1 MRLQK
6 KLQLTILCVALI
18 PYIGGMFF
26 LYSSIRDKV
35 NSVNTSLAK
44 EYALAIKQGME
55 SYFDKLRLASRTL
68 SKLPEV
74 KKKDWKGIKDSLN
87 VLQQENSDI
96 SGFVIGNPDGSYWYS
111 LTEGNPYYD
120 YRASYDDDNPEG
132 TLKSLSNRSF
142 FKALITENTTGLD
155 SSLVSD
161 IFTSNT
167 TGERSIAVASTV
179 LDYDG
184 NVNGIV
190 ASYLG
195 ANELSNAYS
204 RIMSDLES
212 LYGKDCSVLITYG
225 DKQILTDY
233 RFNPQEGKYVDYSF
247 FDEGITPVSSLP
259 EDIVKSIKEL
269 KNLDEGENSRFNIL
283 NGVEYFSV
291 VNRIAGSDYY
301 IYLNIPTKVLFAT
314 SATIRNIALILG
326 VIITVSVICV
336 AYFIGRRT
344 VRPINKLIDSFIS
357 SKETGDLSIRVNA
370 NGNNEVGDLSRC
382 FNDFMEE
389 QHTIISKITDGAAVM
404 SESSDILDT
413 KIRDIKIDVSKIN
426 ENINLLNSVAEDQNA
441 STTETAASVEEISKN
456 VESLSRQIQS
466 QSSAV
471 EESSAAIQQMVSNI
485 GSISNNLEKASVE
498 FETLKTASQNGK
510 DSISNVVELVN
521 KVSNQS
527 EVLLSTN
534 NVINSIAAQ
543 TNLLA
548 MNAEIEAAH
557 AGAAGMG
564 FSVVADEIRKLAE
577 ESSSQ
582 SKIIAT
588 ELKKIVADI
597 GNVVN
602 ATTNAGAAFDT
613 VVNKVED
620 AGVLISQIALA
631 MQEQNEGSRQ
641 VLEALDNIQ
650 NITLE
655 IKNGSIEMNEG
666 TTIILN
672 EMNNLE
678 DISRRVHKSLGEM
691 ISELSEI
698 STSVEAIV
706 VDSCNTKNAVT
717 ELSVLTEK
725 FSV

>member
-1 MRLQK
+1 
-6 KLQLTILCVALI
+6 
-18 PYIGGMFF
+18 
-26 LYSSIRDKV
+26 
-35 NSVNTSLAK
+35 
-44 EYALAIKQGME
+44 
-55 SYFDKLRLASRTL
+55 
-68 SKLPEV
+68 
-74 KKKDWKGIKDSLN
+74 
-87 VLQQENSDI
+87 
-96 SGFVIGNPDGSYWYS
+96 
-111 LTEGNPYYD
+111 
-120 YRASYDDDNPEG
+120 
-132 TLKSLSNRSF
+132 
-142 FKALITENTTGLD
+142 
-155 SSLVSD
+155 
-161 IFTSNT
+161 
-167 TGERSIAVASTV
+167 
-179 LDYDG
+179 
-184 NVNGIV
+184 
-190 ASYLG
+190 
-195 ANELSNAYS
+195 
-204 RIMSDLES
+204 
-212 LYGKDCSVLITYG
+212 
-225 DKQILTDY
+225 
-233 RFNPQEGKYVDYSF
+233 
-247 FDEGITPVSSLP
+247 
-259 EDIVKSIKEL
+259 
-269 KNLDEGENSRFNIL
+269 
-283 NGVEYFSV
+283 
-291 VNRIAGSDYY
+291 
-301 IYLNIPTKVLFAT
+301 
-314 SATIRNIALILG
+314 
-326 VIITVSVICV
+326 
-336 AYFIGRRT
+336 
-344 VRPINKLIDSFIS
+344 
-357 SKETGDLSIRVNA
+357 
-370 NGNNEVGDLSRC
+370 
-382 FNDFMEE
+382 MEE
-389 QHTIISKITDGAAVM
+389 QCIIISKITDGAAVM

-426 ENINLLNSVAEDQNA
+426 ENINLLNSVAEDQNS

-548 MNAEIEAAH
+548 MNAAIEAAH
-557 AGAAGMG
+557 AGTAGMG

-577 ESSSQ
+577 ESSGQ

-597 GNVVN
+597 CNVVN

-620 AGVLISQIALA
+620 AGVLISQITLA

>member
-1 MRLQK
+1 MKLQK

-18 PYIGGMFF
+18 PYIGGMIF
-26 LYSSIRDKV
+26 LYNSVRNEV
-35 NSVNTSLAK
+35 NSVNTSLTK
-44 EYALAIKQGME
+44 EYALSLEQSMAG
-55 SYFDKLRLASRTL
+55 YFSRLQLASRTL
-68 SKLPEV
+68 SRLPEV
-74 KKKDWKGIKDSLN
+74 REKDWAGIKDSLDFI
-87 VLQQENSDI
+87 QKENNDI
-96 SGFVIGNPDGSYWYS
+96 SGFVIGNLDGSYWYS

-120 YRASYDDDNPEG
+120 YRASYDDSSPEG
-132 TLKSLSNRSF
+132 TLKSLSGRNF
-142 FKALITENTTGLD
+142 FKSLITDNVSGLD
-155 SSLVSD
+155 SSIVSD
-161 IFTSNT
+161 IFISNT
-167 TGERSIAVASTV
+167 TNERTIAVASTV
-179 LDYDG
+179 LDYEG
-184 NVNGIV
+184 KINGIV

-195 ANELSNAYS
+195 ARELSNTYS
-204 RIMSDLES
+204 RIMSDLEGM
-212 LYGKDCSVLITYG
+212 YGKDCSVLITYG
-225 DKQILTDY
+225 DEQVLTDY
-233 RFNPQEGKYVDYSF
+233 RFDPQEGKYVDYSF
-247 FDEGITPVSSLP
+247 SDEKITPVSSLP
-259 EDIVKSIKEL
+259 EDFVRSMKEL
-269 KNLDEGENSRFNIL
+269 KNLDDGENSIINVL

-291 VNRIAGSDYY
+291 VNRIVGSDYY
-301 IYLNIPTKVLFAT
+301 IYLNIPTGVLFAAT
-314 SATIRNIALILG
+314 ATIRNIALILG
-326 VIITVSVICV
+326 LIITVSVICV
-336 AYFIGRRT
+336 SYFIGRRT
-344 VRPINKLIDSFIS
+344 VRPILKLTDSFIN

-370 NGNNEVGDLSRC
+370 KGNNEVGDLSRC

-389 QHTIISKITDGAAVM
+389 QHIIISKITDGTAVM

-413 KIRDIKIDVSKIN
+413 KIRDIKVDVSKIN
-426 ENINLLNSVAEDQNA
+426 ENINLLNSVAEEQNA

-498 FETLKTASQNGK
+498 FEILKTASQNGK

-521 KVSNQS
+521 NVSNQS

-548 MNAEIEAAH
+548 MNAAIEAAH

-577 ESSSQ
+577 ESSGQ

-597 GNVVN
+597 SNVVN

-613 VVNKVED
+613 VVSKVED
-620 AGVLISQIALA
+620 AGVLISQVTLA

-641 VLEALDNIQ
+641 VLEALENIQ

-666 TTIILN
+666 TNIILN

-706 VDSCNTKNAVT
+706 TDSCNTKTAVT

>member
-6 KLQLTILCVALI
+6 KLQLTILCVALV

-233 RFNPQEGKYVDYSF
+233 RFNPEKARYEDFSF
-247 FDEGITPVSSLP
+247 ADETIKPVSSLSP
-259 EDIVKSIKEL
+259 DYLNSLKEL
-269 KNLDEGENSRFNIL
+269 NSAENGENFRINTI
-283 NGVEYFSV
+283 NGSEYFSI
-291 VNRIAGSDYY
+291 VNRIIGTDYY

-314 SATIRNIALILG
+314 SATIRNFALILG
-326 VIITVSVICV
+326 VIISISVICV
-336 AYFIGRRT
+336 SYFIGRRT

-413 KIRDIKIDVSKIN
+413 KIKDIKIDVSKIN
-426 ENINLLNSVAEDQNA
+426 EN
-441 STTETAASVEEISKN
+441 TETAASVEEISKN

-548 MNAEIEAAH
+548 MNAAIEAAH
-557 AGAAGMG
+557 AGTAGMG

-577 ESSSQ
+577 ESSGQ

-597 GNVVN
+597 CNVVN

>member
-1 MRLQK
+1 MKLQK

-44 EYALAIKQGME
+44 EYALAIEQAME
-55 SYFDKLRLASRTL
+55 SYFDRLRLASRTL

-74 KKKDWKGIKDSLN
+74 KKKDWKGIKDSLDA
-87 VLQQENSDI
+87 LQRENSDI
-96 SGFVIGNPDGSYWYS
+96 SGFIIGNPDGSYWYS

-120 YRASYDDDNPEG
+120 YRASYDDDSPEG
-132 TLKSLSNRSF
+132 TLKSLSSRNF
-142 FKALITENTTGLD
+142 FKALITDNTTGLD

-161 IFTSNT
+161 IFITNT
-167 TGERSIAVASTV
+167 TGERTIAVASTV
-179 LDYDG
+179 LDYEG

-195 ANELSNAYS
+195 ARELSNAYS

-212 LYGKDCSVLITYG
+212 LYGRDCSVLITYG
-225 DKQILTDY
+225 DEQILTDY
-233 RFNPQEGKYVDYSF
+233 RYNPEKARYDDFSF
-247 FDEGITPVSSLP
+247 ADENIKPVSSLSQ
-259 EDIVKSIKEL
+259 DYLNSLKEL
-269 KNLDEGENSRFNIL
+269 KSAGNGENSRINTI
-283 NGVEYFSV
+283 NGSEYFSI
-291 VNRIAGSDYY
+291 VNRIIGTDYY
-301 IYLNIPTKVLFAT
+301 IYLNIPTGVLFAT
-314 SATIRNIALILG
+314 SATIRNFALILG
-326 VIITVSVICV
+326 LIITVSIICV
-336 AYFIGRRT
+336 AYLIGRRM
-344 VRPINKLIDSFIS
+344 VLPINKLIDSFIS

-382 FNDFMEE
+382 FNAFMEE
-389 QHTIISKITDGAAVM
+389 QHIIISKITDGTAVM
-404 SESSDILDT
+404 SESSDILDS
-413 KIRDIKIDVSKIN
+413 KIRDIKLDVSKIN
-426 ENINLLNSVAEDQNA
+426 ENINLLNSVAEEQNA

-456 VESLSRQIQS
+456 VESLSKQIQS

-548 MNAEIEAAH
+548 MNAAIEAAH

-602 ATTNAGAAFDT
+602 ATTNAGVAFDT
-613 VVNKVED
+613 VVTKVED
-620 AGVLISQIALA
+620 AGVLISQITLA

-641 VLEALDNIQ
+641 VLEALENIQ

-666 TTIILN
+666 TNIILN

-706 VDSCNTKNAVT
+706 TDSCNTKTAVT
-717 ELSVLTEK
+717 ELSGLTEK
-725 FSV
+725 FCV

>member
-18 PYIGGMFF
+18 PYIGGMVF

-96 SGFVIGNPDGSYWYS
+96 SGFVIGNSDGSYWYS

-233 RFNPQEGKYVDYSF
+233 RFNPEKARYEDFSF
-247 FDEGITPVSSLP
+247 ADETIKPVSSLSP
-259 EDIVKSIKEL
+259 DYLNSLKEL
-269 KNLDEGENSRFNIL
+269 NSAENGENFRINTI
-283 NGVEYFSV
+283 NGSEYFSI
-291 VNRIAGSDYY
+291 VNRIIGTDYY
-301 IYLNIPTKVLFAT
+301 IYLNIPTGVLFAT
-314 SATIRNIALILG
+314 STTIRNFALILG
-326 VIITVSVICV
+326 VIISISVICV
-336 AYFIGRRT
+336 SYFIGRRT
-344 VRPINKLIDSFIS
+344 VRPINKLIDSFIN

-602 ATTNAGAAFDT
+602 ATTNAGDAFDT
-613 VVNKVED
+613 VVTKVED

>member
-1 MRLQK
+1 M
-6 KLQLTILCVALI
+6 
-18 PYIGGMFF
+18 
-26 LYSSIRDKV
+26 
-35 NSVNTSLAK
+35 
-44 EYALAIKQGME
+44 
-55 SYFDKLRLASRTL
+55 
-68 SKLPEV
+68 
-74 KKKDWKGIKDSLN
+74 
-87 VLQQENSDI
+87 
-96 SGFVIGNPDGSYWYS
+96 
-111 LTEGNPYYD
+111 
-120 YRASYDDDNPEG
+120 
-132 TLKSLSNRSF
+132 
-142 FKALITENTTGLD
+142 
-155 SSLVSD
+155 
-161 IFTSNT
+161 
-167 TGERSIAVASTV
+167 
-179 LDYDG
+179 
-184 NVNGIV
+184 
-190 ASYLG
+190 
-195 ANELSNAYS
+195 
-204 RIMSDLES
+204 
-212 LYGKDCSVLITYG
+212 
-225 DKQILTDY
+225 
-233 RFNPQEGKYVDYSF
+233 
-247 FDEGITPVSSLP
+247 
-259 EDIVKSIKEL
+259 
-269 KNLDEGENSRFNIL
+269 
-283 NGVEYFSV
+283 
-291 VNRIAGSDYY
+291 
-301 IYLNIPTKVLFAT
+301 
-314 SATIRNIALILG
+314 
-326 VIITVSVICV
+326 
-336 AYFIGRRT
+336 
-344 VRPINKLIDSFIS
+344 
-357 SKETGDLSIRVNA
+357 
-370 NGNNEVGDLSRC
+370 
-382 FNDFMEE
+382 
-389 QHTIISKITDGAAVM
+389 
-404 SESSDILDT
+404 
-413 KIRDIKIDVSKIN
+413 
-426 ENINLLNSVAEDQNA
+426 
-441 STTETAASVEEISKN
+441 
-456 VESLSRQIQS
+456 ESLSRQIQS

-521 KVSNQS
+521 NVSNQS

-548 MNAEIEAAH
+548 MNAAIEAAH
-557 AGAAGMG
+557 AGTAGMG